1 MKILL
6 LSIHPLID
14 NRINKHIGTLLK
26 NGYCIEYINVSEDNI
41 SNLGLERKIKL
52 ENINKNFDLHKPF
65 SIMKI
70 YKDIKKYIKNSDAK
84 IVHIH
89 DIFLLPLVPY
99 IRRSGKKV
107 VFDKHESFEKINA
120 VSAKVITFYERI
132 IAKKIDGI
140 VYTADQQLNFI
151 KKNKY
156 KRYIQVPNYQEI
168 SKYSSIK
175 ISKKNKENFTV
186 VYIGSLS
193 TKDRDILLLLN
204 VFENLI
210 YKNKS
215 INCILGGKIFHDE
228 VKSKVIDLSN
238 KYKENFKYLG
248 VIPYDEVV
256 KINKKADIGL
266 LFFKDD
272 PNTYNS
278 SSNKLYEYLLSGTI
292 FIGVGKFILGDEIK
306 ESNAGNIFDFD
317 TREEKISEYILN
329 IIRNENK
336 LNEMKKNA
344 YNLGVNYTWE
354 SIEKRYINLY
364 EEILN
369 EGECL

>member
-1 MKILL
+1 M
-6 LSIHPLID
+6 
-14 NRINKHIGTLLK
+14 
-26 NGYCIEYINVSEDNI
+26 
-41 SNLGLERKIKL
+41 
-52 ENINKNFDLHKPF
+52 
-65 SIMKI
+65 
-70 YKDIKKYIKNSDAK
+70 
-84 IVHIH
+84 
-89 DIFLLPLVPY
+89 
-99 IRRSGKKV
+99 
-107 VFDKHESFEKINA
+107 
-120 VSAKVITFYERI
+120 
-132 IAKKIDGI
+132 
-140 VYTADQQLNFI
+140 YTADQQLNFI